1 MNIGTRKS
9 ALLRFYEELE
19 DRLLDIDRQ
28 IREGNFEEAEFWINY
43 TADGIRMDADKL
55 LEAIREDDLD

>member
-1 MNIGTRKS
+1 MNYGTRKS
-9 ALLRFYEELE
+9 VMLRFYAELE
-19 DRLLDIDRQ
+19 DRLLDLDRQ

-55 LEAIREDDLD
+55 LEDIKYDDYD